1 MHFIIKLLLTSLAV
15 LVASRILPGISVD
28 SMTTAL
34 VVAAVLAFLN
44 AVVKPIMIILT
55 IPITLITMGLFL
67 IVINGLLVVLADYI
81 VDGFDVDGFLPAL
94 LFSLVISV
102 INAVFESLVKDRRD
116 TRS

>member
-1 MHFIIKLLLTSLAV
+1 MHFIVKLLLSSLAV
-15 LVASRILPGISVD
+15 LVASRIIPGISVED
-28 SMTTAL
+28 LTTAL
-34 VVAAVLAFLN
+34 IVAAVLAFLN

-55 IPITLITMGLFL
+55 IPITVITLGLFL
-67 IVINGLLVVLADYI
+67 IVINGLLVLLADYL

-94 LFSLVISV
+94 LFSLLISL